1 MRHCSACRTI
11 TGSTRVAR
19 HTGLP
24 VLDISIILVTLIF
37 MTTETAVTDSRLE
50 RVFHALSDMKRLRIL
65 EILRSGECCVC
76 DLADSLDI
84 RQSLL
89 SFHLRTLRDADLV
102 SDRKEG
108 RWVHYALN
116 EETLTEARDYV
127 DELARDAQRR
137 VGFQCC
143 RHARA

>member
-1 MRHCSACRTI
+1 VVMEGQVGRAPQRA
-11 TGSTRVAR
+11 GRPAV
-19 HTGLP
+19 
-24 VLDISIILVTLIF
+24 DISIFLVTLIF
-37 MTTETAVTDSRLE
+37 MINETAVTDSRLE

-76 DLADSLDI
+76 DLAGSLDI

-89 SFHLRTLRDADLV
+89 SFHLRTLRDAGLV

-116 EETLTEARDYV
+116 EEALKEARDYV
-127 DELARDAQRR
+127 NELARDAKRG

>member
-1 MRHCSACRTI
+1 MS
-11 TGSTRVAR
+11 
-19 HTGLP
+19 
-24 VLDISIILVTLIF
+24 D
-37 MTTETAVTDSRLE
+37 ETAVSESRIE
-50 RVFHALSDMKRLRIL
+50 RVFHALSDVKRLRIL

-76 DLADSLDI
+76 DLAGALDI

-89 SFHLRTLRDADLV
+89 SFHLRTLRDAGLV

-116 EETLTEARDYV
+116 EEALKDARDYV
-127 DELARDAQRR
+127 NGLARDAKRG

-143 RHARA
+143 RHARL

>member
-1 MRHCSACRTI
+1 
-11 TGSTRVAR
+11 
-19 HTGLP
+19 
-24 VLDISIILVTLIF
+24 

-76 DLADSLDI
+76 DLAGSLDI

-89 SFHLRTLRDADLV
+89 SFHLRTLRDAGLV

-116 EETLTEARDYV
+116 EEALQEARDYV
-127 DELARDAQRR
+127 DGLARDAKRGA
-137 VGFQCC
+137 GFQCC
-143 RHARA
+143 RHSRARAGRTTSPRELHIPPDVR

>member
-1 MRHCSACRTI
+1 MA
-11 TGSTRVAR
+11 TRALTVD
-19 HTGLP
+19 
-24 VLDISIILVTLIF
+24 VSIFLVTLIC
-37 MTTETAVTDSRLE
+37 MSDKTAVIDSRIE
-50 RVFHALSDMKRLRIL
+50 RVFHALSDVKRLRIL

-76 DLADSLDI
+76 DLAGSLDI

-89 SFHLRTLRDADLV
+89 SFHLRTLRDAGLV

-116 EETLTEARDYV
+116 EEALKKARDYV
-127 DELARDAQRR
+127 NGLARDAKRG

-143 RHARA
+143 RHARL

>member
-1 MRHCSACRTI
+1 
-11 TGSTRVAR
+11 
-19 HTGLP
+19 
-24 VLDISIILVTLIF
+24 VLDVSIFLVTLIC
-37 MTTETAVTDSRLE
+37 MSDETAVIGSRIE
-50 RVFHALSDMKRLRIL
+50 RVFHALSDVKRLRIL

-76 DLADSLDI
+76 DLAGSLDI

-89 SFHLRTLRDADLV
+89 SFHLRTLRDAGLV

-116 EETLTEARDYV
+116 EEALKKARDYV
-127 DELARDAQRR
+127 NGLARDAKRG

-143 RHARA
+143 RHARL

>member
-1 MRHCSACRTI
+1 MEARGLGG
-11 TGSTRVAR
+11 GSTVVY
-19 HTGLP
+19 G
-24 VLDISIILVTLIF
+24 LDISIFLVTLIF
-37 MTTETAVTDSRLE
+37 MNTQPESTVGTDSRLE

-65 EILRSGECCVC
+65 ETLRSGECCVC
-76 DLADSLDI
+76 DLAGSLDI

-89 SFHLRTLRDADLV
+89 SFHLRTLRDAGLV

-116 EETLTEARDYV
+116 EEALSEARDYV
-127 DELARDAQRR
+127 DGLARDARQG